1 MIELKGPFRGRLPI
15 RINLSFSSR
24 LSRLFVV
31 VVAVV
36 REYTA
41 GTADRCAS
49 ILAEVNSAGAY
60 REIDLRARGNQIS
73 LYFGHA

>member
-1 MIELKGPFRGRLPI
+1 MELKGPFRGRLAI

-31 VVAVV
+31 VVAVI

-49 ILAEVNSAGAY
+49 ILAEVNSAAAY
-60 REIDLRARGNQIS
+60 REIDLRARGNQS
-73 LYFGHA
+73 VFVFGAWH